1 MRVLFCISI
10 LALIALLWAS
20 IAIARHVSQARQRE
34 VRELQAEAGAEPK
47 GHP

>member
-20 IAIARHVSQARQRE
+20 IAVARHVSQARQRE
-34 VRELQAEAGAEPK
+34 DRELQAKAGAEPK